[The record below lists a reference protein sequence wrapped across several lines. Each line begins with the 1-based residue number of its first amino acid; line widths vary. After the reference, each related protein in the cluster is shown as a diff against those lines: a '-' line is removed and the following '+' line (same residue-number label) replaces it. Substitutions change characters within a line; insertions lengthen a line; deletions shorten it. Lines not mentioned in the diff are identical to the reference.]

1 MTQKRYS
8 FNDPVI
14 VIANG
19 SFPSHPIAKNYLNK
33 SGTIICT
40 DGAADKLIDSGKN
53 PDIIIGD
60 FDSTSIKGKDR
71 TGKWI
76 ETPDQNKTDLEKTFE
91 WCIMN
96 NIKKI
101 VLLGSSGKR
110 EDHTIGNL
118 FTLAKHHD
126 EIQCEIITNHAKI
139 ICVSGEN
146 YISADT
152 NQNISIIA
160 PELIENITLDGLQY
174 NMRNDSLSPS
184 ARAISNKAISD
195 KFYLESTGK
204 VLVFLNHV
212 T

>member
-60 FDSTSIKGKDR
+60 FDSTSIKGKNR

-118 FTLAKHHD
+118 FTLAKYHD

-146 YISADT
+146 YIFADT

-160 PELIENITLDGLQY
+160 TEPIERITLDGLQY
-174 NMRNDSLSPS
+174 NIKNESLLPS
-184 ARAISNKAISD
+184 TRAISNKAISD

-212 T
+212 S

>member
-60 FDSTSIKGKDR
+60 FDSTSIKGKNR

-118 FTLAKHHD
+118 FTLAKYHD
-126 EIQCEIITNHAKI
+126 EIKCEMITNHAKI

-146 YISADT
+146 YIFADT

-160 PELIENITLDGLQY
+160 TEPIERITLDGLQY
-174 NMRNDSLSPS
+174 NMKNESLLPS
-184 ARAISNKAISD
+184 TRAISNKAISD

-204 VLVFLNHV
+204 VLVFLNHIS
-212 T
+212 

>member
-118 FTLAKHHD
+118 FTLAKYHD
-126 EIQCEIITNHAKI
+126 KIQCEMITNHAKI
-139 ICVSGEN
+139 ICVSGKN

-160 PELIENITLDGLQY
+160 TEPIERITLDGLQY
-174 NMRNDSLSPS
+174 NIKNESLLPS
-184 ARAISNKAISD
+184 TRAISNKAISD

>member
-71 TGKWI
+71 TEKWI

-118 FTLAKHHD
+118 FTLAKYHD
-126 EIQCEIITNHAKI
+126 EIKCEIITNHAKI
-139 ICVSGEN
+139 ICVYGEN
-146 YISADT
+146 YINVDT

-160 PELIENITLDGLQY
+160 TEPIESITLNGLQY
-174 NMRNDSLSPS
+174 NMKNESLLPS
-184 ARAISNKAISD
+184 TRAISNKAISD

>member
-1 MTQKRYS
+1 MTQKRYP
-8 FNDPVI
+8 FNDPVT
-14 VIANG
+14 VLANG
-19 SFPSHPIAKNYLNK
+19 SFPTHPIAKKYLNK

-40 DGAADKLIDSGKN
+40 DGAADKLIGSGRN

-60 FDSTSIKGKDR
+60 FDSTSIEGKNR
-71 TGKWI
+71 KGKWI

-101 VLLGSSGKR
+101 ALLGSGGKR

-118 FTLAKHHD
+118 FTLAKYHD

-146 YISADT
+146 YIFADN

-160 PELIENITLDGLQY
+160 TEPIESITLDGLQY
-174 NMRNDSLSPS
+174 NMKNEGLLPS
-184 ARAISNKAISD
+184 ARAISNKVISD
-195 KFYLESTGK
+195 KFYLGSTGK
-204 VLVFLNHV
+204 VLVFLNHIS
-212 T
+212 

>member
-76 ETPDQNKTDLEKTFE
+76 EPPDQNKTDLEKTFE

-118 FTLAKHHD
+118 FTLAKYHD

-146 YISADT
+146 YIFADN

-160 PELIENITLDGLQY
+160 TEPIERITLDGLQY
-174 NMRNDSLSPS
+174 NMKNESLLPS
-184 ARAISNKAISD
+184 TRAISNKVISD
-195 KFYLESTGK
+195 KFYLESNGK
-204 VLVFLNHV
+204 VLVFLNHIS
-212 T
+212 

>member
-76 ETPDQNKTDLEKTFE
+76 EAPDQNKTDLEKTFE

-118 FTLAKHHD
+118 FTLAKYHD

-146 YISADT
+146 YIFADT

-160 PELIENITLDGLQY
+160 TEPIERITLDGLQY
-174 NMRNDSLSPS
+174 NIKNESLLPS
-184 ARAISNKAISD
+184 TRAISNKAISD

>member
-14 VIANG
+14 VLANG
-19 SFPSHPIAKNYLNK
+19 RFPSHPIAKKYLNK

-60 FDSTSIKGKDR
+60 FDSTSIKGKNR
-71 TGKWI
+71 KGKWI
-76 ETPDQNKTDLEKTFE
+76 KTPDQNKTDLEKTFE

-118 FTLAKHHD
+118 FTLAKYHD
-126 EIQCEIITNHAKI
+126 KIQCEMITNHAKI
-139 ICVSGEN
+139 ICVSGKN

-160 PELIENITLDGLQY
+160 PELIESITLDGLQY
-174 NMRNDSLSPS
+174 NMKNDSLSPS

-204 VLVFLNHV
+204 VLVFLNHIS
-212 T
+212 

>member
-60 FDSTSIKGKDR
+60 FDSTSIKGKNR

-110 EDHTIGNL
+110 EDHTLGNL
-118 FTLAKHHD
+118 FTLAKYHD

-139 ICVSGEN
+139 ICVSGKN

-160 PELIENITLDGLQY
+160 TEPIESITLDGLQY
-174 NMRNDSLSPS
+174 NMRNESLLPS

-204 VLVFLNHV
+204 VLVFLNHIS
-212 T
+212 

>member
-60 FDSTSIKGKDR
+60 FDSTSIKGKNR

-96 NIKKI
+96 KIKKI

-118 FTLAKHHD
+118 FTLAKYHD

-146 YISADT
+146 YIFADN

-160 PELIENITLDGLQY
+160 TEPIERITLDGLQY
-174 NMRNDSLSPS
+174 NIKNESLLPS
-184 ARAISNKAISD
+184 TRAISNKAISD

-212 T
+212 S

>member
-8 FNDPVI
+8 FNDPVTI
-14 VIANG
+14 LANG
-19 SFPSHPIAKNYLNK
+19 SFPSHPIAKKYLNK

-76 ETPDQNKTDLEKTFE
+76 ETPAQNKTDLEKTFE

-118 FTLAKHHD
+118 FTLAKYHD

-146 YISADT
+146 YIFADT

-160 PELIENITLDGLQY
+160 TEPIERITLDGLQY
-174 NMRNDSLSPS
+174 NIKNESLLPS
-184 ARAISNKAISD
+184 TRAISNKAISD

-212 T
+212 S

>member
-118 FTLAKHHD
+118 FTLAKYHD

-146 YISADT
+146 YIFADT

-160 PELIENITLDGLQY
+160 TEPIERITLHGLQY
-174 NMRNDSLSPS
+174 NIKNESLLPS
-184 ARAISNKAISD
+184 TRAISNKAISD

>member
-14 VIANG
+14 VLATG
-19 SFPSHPIAKNYLNK
+19 SFPSHSIAKQYLNK

-118 FTLAKHHD
+118 FTIAKYHD
-126 EIQCEIITNHAKI
+126 EIKCEIITNHAKI

-146 YISADT
+146 YIFADT

-160 PELIENITLDGLQY
+160 TEPIERITLDGLQY
-174 NMRNDSLSPS
+174 NIKNESLLPS
-184 ARAISNKAISD
+184 TRAISNKAISD

>member
-14 VIANG
+14 VLANG
-19 SFPSHPIAKNYLNK
+19 RFPSHPIAKKYLNK

-40 DGAADKLIDSGKN
+40 DGAADKLIGYGRN

-60 FDSTSIKGKDR
+60 FDSTSIKGKNR
-71 TGKWI
+71 KGKWI
-76 ETPDQNKTDLEKTFE
+76 KTPDQNKTDLEKTFE

-118 FTLAKHHD
+118 FTLAKYHD
-126 EIQCEIITNHAKI
+126 KIQCEMITNHAKI
-139 ICVSGEN
+139 ICVSGKN

-160 PELIENITLDGLQY
+160 PELIESITLDGLQY
-174 NMRNDSLSPS
+174 NMKNDSLSPS

-204 VLVFLNHV
+204 VLVFLNHIS
-212 T
+212 

>member
-60 FDSTSIKGKDR
+60 FDSTSIKGKNR

-118 FTLAKHHD
+118 FTLAKYHD

-146 YISADT
+146 YIFADT

-160 PELIENITLDGLQY
+160 TEPIERITIDGLQY
-174 NMRNDSLSPS
+174 NMKNESLLPS
-184 ARAISNKAISD
+184 TRAISNKAISD

-204 VLVFLNHV
+204 VLVFLNHIS
-212 T
+212 

>member
-1 MTQKRYS
+1 MIQKRYS
-8 FNDPVI
+8 FNDPVT
-14 VIANG
+14 VLANG
-19 SFPSHPIAKNYLNK
+19 SFPSHPIAKKYLNK

-40 DGAADKLIDSGKN
+40 DGAADKLIGSGRN

-118 FTLAKHHD
+118 FTIAKYHD
-126 EIQCEIITNHAKI
+126 EIKCEIITNHAKI
-139 ICVSGEN
+139 ICVYGEN

-160 PELIENITLDGLQY
+160 TEPIESITLDGLQY
-174 NMRNDSLSPS
+174 NMRNESLLPS
-184 ARAISNKAISD
+184 ARAISNKVISD
-195 KFYLESTGK
+195 KFYLGSTGK

-212 T
+212 S

>member
-76 ETPDQNKTDLEKTFE
+76 EAPDQNKTDLEKTFE

-118 FTLAKHHD
+118 FTLAKYHD

-146 YISADT
+146 YIFADN

-160 PELIENITLDGLQY
+160 TEPIERITLDGLQY
-174 NMRNDSLSPS
+174 NMKNESLLPS
-184 ARAISNKAISD
+184 TRAISNKAISD

-212 T
+212 S

>member
-1 MTQKRYS
+1 MTQNRYS

-14 VIANG
+14 VLANG
-19 SFPSHPIAKNYLNK
+19 SFPSHFIAKKYLNK

-40 DGAADKLIDSGKN
+40 DGAADKLIGSGRN

-76 ETPDQNKTDLEKTFE
+76 EAPDQNKTDLEKTFE

-110 EDHTIGNL
+110 EDHTLGNL
-118 FTLAKHHD
+118 FTLAKYHD
-126 EIQCEIITNHAKI
+126 EIKCEMITNHAKI

-146 YISADT
+146 YIFADT
-152 NQNISIIA
+152 NQTISIIA
-160 PELIENITLDGLQY
+160 TEPIESITLDGLQY
-174 NMRNDSLSPS
+174 NIKNESLLPS
-184 ARAISNKAISD
+184 ARAISNKAIGD

-204 VLVFLNHV
+204 VLVFLNHIS
-212 T
+212 

>member
-8 FNDPVI
+8 FNDPVT
-14 VIANG
+14 VLANG
-19 SFPSHPIAKNYLNK
+19 SFPSHPIAKKYLNK

-40 DGAADKLIDSGKN
+40 DGAADKLIGSGRN

-60 FDSTSIKGKDR
+60 FDSTSIKGKNR
-71 TGKWI
+71 TGIWI

-110 EDHTIGNL
+110 EDHTLGNL
-118 FTLAKHHD
+118 FTLAKYHD
-126 EIQCEIITNHAKI
+126 EIKCEMITNYAKI

-146 YISADT
+146 YIFADT
-152 NQNISIIA
+152 NQTISIIA
-160 PELIENITLDGLQY
+160 TEPIESITLDGLQY
-174 NMRNDSLSPS
+174 NMKNESLLPS

-204 VLVFLNHV
+204 VLVFLNHIS
-212 T
+212 

>member
-8 FNDPVI
+8 FNDPVT
-14 VIANG
+14 VLANG
-19 SFPSHPIAKNYLNK
+19 SFPSHPIAKKYLNK

-40 DGAADKLIDSGKN
+40 DGAADKLIGSGRN

-71 TGKWI
+71 TGEWI

-118 FTLAKHHD
+118 FTIAKYHD
-126 EIQCEIITNHAKI
+126 EIKCEIITNHAKI
-139 ICVSGEN
+139 ICVYGEN
-146 YISADT
+146 YINVDT

-160 PELIENITLDGLQY
+160 TEPIESITLNGLQY
-174 NMRNDSLSPS
+174 NMRNESLLPS

-204 VLVFLNHV
+204 VLVFLNHIS
-212 T
+212 

>member
-118 FTLAKHHD
+118 FTLAKYHD

-139 ICVSGEN
+139 ICVSGKN
-146 YISADT
+146 YIFADT

-160 PELIENITLDGLQY
+160 TEPIERITLDGLQY
-174 NMRNDSLSPS
+174 NIKNESLLPS
-184 ARAISNKAISD
+184 TRAISNKAISD

-212 T
+212 S

>member
-118 FTLAKHHD
+118 FTLAKYHD
-126 EIQCEIITNHAKI
+126 EIQCEMITNHAKI
-139 ICVSGEN
+139 ICVSGKN
-146 YISADT
+146 YIFADT

-160 PELIENITLDGLQY
+160 TEPIERITIDGLQY
-174 NMRNDSLSPS
+174 NMKNESLLPS
-184 ARAISNKAISD
+184 TRAISNKAISD

>member
-118 FTLAKHHD
+118 FTLAKYHD

-146 YISADT
+146 YIFADN

-160 PELIENITLDGLQY
+160 TEPIERITLDGLQY
-174 NMRNDSLSPS
+174 NIKNESLLPS
-184 ARAISNKAISD
+184 TRAISNKAISD

-204 VLVFLNHV
+204 VLVFLNHIS
-212 T
+212 

>member
-118 FTLAKHHD
+118 FTLAKYHD

-146 YISADT
+146 YIFADT

-160 PELIENITLDGLQY
+160 TEPIERITIDGLQY
-174 NMRNDSLSPS
+174 NMKNESLLPS
-184 ARAISNKAISD
+184 TRAISNKAISD

-212 T
+212 S

>member
-118 FTLAKHHD
+118 FTLAKYHD
-126 EIQCEIITNHAKI
+126 EIQCEMITNHAKI
-139 ICVSGEN
+139 ICVSGKN
-146 YISADT
+146 YIFADT

-160 PELIENITLDGLQY
+160 TEPIERITLDGLQY
-174 NMRNDSLSPS
+174 NMKNESLLPS
-184 ARAISNKAISD
+184 TRAISNKAISD

>member
-19 SFPSHPIAKNYLNK
+19 SFPCHPIAKNYLNK

-40 DGAADKLIDSGKN
+40 DGAADKLINSGKN

-60 FDSTSIKGKDR
+60 FDSTSIIGKDR
-71 TGKWI
+71 IGKWI

-118 FTLAKHHD
+118 FTLAKYHD

-146 YISADT
+146 YIFADT

-160 PELIENITLDGLQY
+160 TEPIERITLDGLQY
-174 NMRNDSLSPS
+174 NIKNESLLRST
-184 ARAISNKAISD
+184 RAISNKAISD

-212 T
+212 S

>member
-71 TGKWI
+71 TGEWI

-118 FTLAKHHD
+118 FTLAKYHD

-146 YISADT
+146 YIFADT

-160 PELIENITLDGLQY
+160 TEPIERITLDGLQY
-174 NMRNDSLSPS
+174 NIKNESLLPS
-184 ARAISNKAISD
+184 TRAISNKAISD

-204 VLVFLNHV
+204 VLVFLNHIS
-212 T
+212 

>member
-118 FTLAKHHD
+118 FTLAKYHD
-126 EIQCEIITNHAKI
+126 EIQCEMITNHAKI

-146 YISADT
+146 YIFADN

-160 PELIENITLDGLQY
+160 TEPIERITLDGLQY
-174 NMRNDSLSPS
+174 NIKNESLLPS
-184 ARAISNKAISD
+184 TRAISNKAISD

-204 VLVFLNHV
+204 VLVFLNHIS
-212 T
+212 

>member
-40 DGAADKLIDSGKN
+40 DGAADKLIGSGRI

-118 FTLAKHHD
+118 FTLAKYHD

-146 YISADT
+146 YIFADN

-160 PELIENITLDGLQY
+160 TEPIERITLDGLQY
-174 NMRNDSLSPS
+174 NMKNESLLPS
-184 ARAISNKAISD
+184 TRAISNKAISD

-204 VLVFLNHV
+204 VLVFLNHIS
-212 T
+212 

>member
-40 DGAADKLIDSGKN
+40 DGAADKLIGSGRN

-71 TGKWI
+71 IGKWI
-76 ETPDQNKTDLEKTFE
+76 ETRDQNKTDLEKTFE

-118 FTLAKHHD
+118 FTLAKYHD

-146 YISADT
+146 YIFADT

-160 PELIENITLDGLQY
+160 TEPIERITLDGLQY
-174 NMRNDSLSPS
+174 NIKNESLLPS
-184 ARAISNKAISD
+184 TRAISNKAISD

-204 VLVFLNHV
+204 VLVFLNHIS
-212 T
+212 

>member
-14 VIANG
+14 VLANG
-19 SFPSHPIAKNYLNK
+19 SFPSHPIAKKYLNK
-33 SGTIICT
+33 SGIIICT
-40 DGAADKLIDSGKN
+40 DGAADKLIGYGRN

-60 FDSTSIKGKDR
+60 FDSTSIKGKNR
-71 TGKWI
+71 KGKWVK
-76 ETPDQNKTDLEKTFE
+76 TPDQNKTDLEKTFE

-110 EDHTIGNL
+110 EDHIIGNL
-118 FTLAKHHD
+118 FTIAKYHD
-126 EIQCEIITNHAKI
+126 EIQCEMITNHAKI
-139 ICVSGEN
+139 ICVSGKN

-160 PELIENITLDGLQY
+160 PELIESITLDGLQY
-174 NMRNDSLSPS
+174 NMKNESLSPS

-204 VLVFLNHV
+204 VLVFLNHIS
-212 T
+212 

>member
-118 FTLAKHHD
+118 FTLAKYHD

-146 YISADT
+146 YIFADT

-160 PELIENITLDGLQY
+160 TEPIESITLDGLQY
-174 NMRNDSLSPS
+174 NIKNESLLPS
-184 ARAISNKAISD
+184 TRAISNKAISD

-204 VLVFLNHV
+204 VLVFLNHIS
-212 T
+212 

>member
-40 DGAADKLIDSGKN
+40 DGAADKLISSGRN
-53 PDIIIGD
+53 PDIVIGD
-60 FDSTSIKGKDR
+60 FDSTSIKGKNQI
-71 TGKWI
+71 GKWI

-91 WCIMN
+91 WCIIN

-101 VLLGSSGKR
+101 VLLGSGGKR

-118 FTLAKHHD
+118 FTLAKYHN
-126 EIQCEIITNHAKI
+126 EIQCEIITNHARI

-146 YISADT
+146 YIFADT

-160 PELIENITLDGLQY
+160 TELIESITLDGLQY
-174 NMRNDSLSPS
+174 NMKNESLSPS

-204 VLVFLNHV
+204 VLVFLNHIS
-212 T
+212 

>member
-8 FNDPVI
+8 FNDPVTI
-14 VIANG
+14 LANG
-19 SFPSHPIAKNYLNK
+19 SFPSHPIAKKYLDK

-40 DGAADKLIDSGKN
+40 DGAADKLIGYGRN

-60 FDSTSIKGKDR
+60 FDSTSIKGKNR
-71 TGKWI
+71 KGKWI
-76 ETPDQNKTDLEKTFE
+76 KTPDQNKTDLEKTFE

-118 FTLAKHHD
+118 FTLAKYHD
-126 EIQCEIITNHAKI
+126 EIKCEIITNHAKI

-146 YISADT
+146 YIFADT

-160 PELIENITLDGLQY
+160 TEPIERITLDGLQY
-174 NMRNDSLSPS
+174 NIKNESLLPS
-184 ARAISNKAISD
+184 TRAISNKAISD